1 VGGDTSGTVVG
12 GCLIY
17 DGTVT
22 YEGVIRELFVQ
33 MPDLEPMYREQFDY
47 MAGEE
52 LPYVVFGSFLIP
64 LMETALE
71 SQDVERVRS
80 ICAYIEDVASSACTD
95 AGLETLLRVEI
106 GEWLSGTQWEAEVE
120 PFLGEQ
126 TKRICRYVSG
136 LATQRNSLKAQK
148 DSRNLIS
155 RFLDR
160 FK

>member
-1 VGGDTSGTVVG
+1 
-12 GCLIY
+12 LIY

-22 YEGVIRELFVQ
+22 YESVIRELFAQ
-33 MPDLEPMYREQFDY
+33 MPDLEPIYREQFDY
-47 MAGEE
+47 LAGEE

-80 ICAYIEDVASSACTD
+80 ICAYLEEVASSASID

-120 PFLGEQ
+120 PYLGEQ
-126 TKRICRYVSG
+126 TKRRCRYVSG
-136 LATQRNSLKAQK
+136 LATQRNSLKAERAG
-148 DSRNLIS
+148 RNLIA
-155 RFLDR
+155 RLLNR

>member
-1 VGGDTSGTVVG
+1 M
-12 GCLIY
+12 IY

-22 YEGVIRELFVQ
+22 YEGVIRELFAQ

-80 ICAYIEDVASSACTD
+80 ICAYIEDVASSASTD
-95 AGLETLLRVEI
+95 AGLEALLRVEI
-106 GEWLSGTQWEAEVE
+106 GEWLSGTQREAEVE

-136 LATQRNSLKAQK
+136 LATQRNSLKAEK
-148 DSRNLIS
+148 NSRNLIS